1 MKSLSRGFTLI
12 ETVIATAILA
22 VASFAIA
29 SLFTSS
35 LRTNVH
41 NRDRT
46 GAGLILSD
54 KVEELNV
61 IRLSNSHWLAGDY
74 MDYVSVGADGSLI
87 TSPTDST
94 LKFLRTW
101 RISTTQPQTL
111 TVIVYSNHSA
121 MTGRPMEL
129 IRTTVVSAPRW

>member
-1 MKSLSRGFTLI
+1 MKSLSRGFTLV

-29 SLFTSS
+29 SLFTLS
-35 LRTNVH
+35 LCTNLN

-54 KVEELNV
+54 KVEELSV
-61 IRLSNSHWLAGDY
+61 LRLSNTHWLGGDY
-74 MDYVSVGADGSLI
+74 LDYVSVAPDGSFI

-101 RISTTQPQTL
+101 QISTTQPQTL

-121 MTGRPMEL
+121 MTGRPTEL
-129 IRTTVVSAPRW
+129 IRTTVASAPRW